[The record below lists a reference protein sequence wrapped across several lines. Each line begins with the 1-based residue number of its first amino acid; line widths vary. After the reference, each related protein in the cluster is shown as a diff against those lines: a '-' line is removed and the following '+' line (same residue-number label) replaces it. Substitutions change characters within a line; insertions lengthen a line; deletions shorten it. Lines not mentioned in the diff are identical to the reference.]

1 MDCLELNPFH
11 DFTNWEEKYVK
22 ELHILEFRESLG
34 NMLLFEDDSIRLWN
48 LKLDVGQRIPFLRHN
63 KNYSWI
69 SETNAV
75 LKSRFGNGRIS
86 LILINKGETK
96 YFENSD
102 KNYVNDLENL
112 GETPAIFKVLEYKQ
126 NFQDLLPILN

>member
-126 NFQDLLPILN
+126 NFHDLLPILN